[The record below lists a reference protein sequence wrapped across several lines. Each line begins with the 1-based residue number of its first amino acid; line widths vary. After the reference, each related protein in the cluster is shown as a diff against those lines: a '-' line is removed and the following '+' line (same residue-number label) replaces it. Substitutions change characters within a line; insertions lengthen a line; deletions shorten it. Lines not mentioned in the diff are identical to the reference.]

1 MTTTRTFYM
10 LTLTATLAVAEVLP
24 SSRSLNNLSDEELV
38 NQAVGFINDT
48 TDLAEDAMDLSAEAE
63 SLGNQAEDLED

>member
-10 LTLTATLAVAEVLP
+10 LTLTATLAVAKVLP
-24 SSRSLNNLSDEELV
+24 SSRSLSDEELV
-38 NQAVGFINDT
+38 DQVVGFLNDT

-63 SLGNQAEDLED
+63 SLGNQAEDLGDKA